1 MRPYCFDPTKE
12 MLKFW
17 HLSKALCDR
26 ALVVPDSKSQF
37 IRNSLRGFT
46 QWFQE
51 IFLPTC
57 FRRDVESEIDTAY
70 GTRP

>member
-1 MRPYCFDPTKE
+1 

-26 ALVVPDSKSQF
+26 AQVVPDSKPQF

-51 IFLPTC
+51 IFLPHLFQT
-57 FRRDVESEIDTAY
+57 
-70 GTRP
+70 